1 MDLFDVLTLLG
12 GLSLFLF
19 GMNLMGASLE
29 KRAGSS
35 LKILLGKLT
44 SRKILGFL
52 TGMGV
57 TAVIQS
63 SSATTVMVVGFVNSG
78 LLTLRQAISVIM
90 GANVGTT
97 VTAWILSLTGLDGD
111 NFFVM
116 LLKPTSFT
124 PILALIGVVL
134 TMMAKSD
141 KKKDVGMILLGFAV
155 LMFGMDTMSGAVAGL
170 EEVPAFRNILLMF
183 SNPVLGVLA
192 GAGLTAIIQS
202 SSASVGILQALSATG
217 QVTYGAAIPIIMG
230 QNIGTCVT
238 AMISSVGA
246 NKNAKRAA
254 VVHLLFNIVGTAV
267 WLAVFYGINAVVQ
280 FSFVSHSI
288 DQLGIAVV
296 HTAFNILCTALLF
309 PFSGLLEKMA
319 CRLVPDTK
327 APEKIQI
334 LDERFLATPSV
345 AIDRCQEV
353 AETMARISMDALKT
367 SCQLIE
373 HYDPKSAQAVR
384 ETEQEADQYEDMLG
398 TYLVKLGRADL
409 NAADSRETAKLL
421 HIIGDFERISD
432 HAVNLVESAEEIRNK
447 GLSFSVHAKQELAVL
462 TAAVG
467 EVMDLALDAFL
478 QNDPALAAKVEPL
491 EQVVDT
497 LKEQL
502 RNRHILR
509 LQKGECTIELGFVW
523 SDLLTSLERVADH
536 CSNIAGCVIEMSHDS
551 LDVHEYLDNVKAG
564 GPGFLRAYEAY
575 AQKYA
580 LM

>member
-170 EEVPAFRNILLMF
+170 EEVPEFRNILLMF

-217 QVTYGAAIPIIMG
+217 QVSYGAAIPIIMG